1 MCQGNNFDTTMG
13 LVHNVPRLHVGDCKG
28 FNGPHFAMPKVDD
41 RLKVTGL
48 YVQDIYERGHTEI
61 HPVYKI
67 ESIDGSLAHPS
78 SPPNDSITTVT
89 TPSLLTH
96 K

>member
-1 MCQGNNFDTTMG
+1 MCQGNNFDTTTG

-48 YVQDIYERGHTEI
+48 YVQDI
-61 HPVYKI
+61 
-67 ESIDGSLAHPS
+67 
-78 SPPNDSITTVT
+78 
-89 TPSLLTH
+89 
-96 K
+96 

>member
-1 MCQGNNFDTTMG
+1 MCQGNNFDTTTG

-28 FNGPHFAMPKVDD
+28 FNGPHFAIPKVGDKLSN
-41 RLKVTGL
+41 RSLCTRYLEG
-48 YVQDIYERGHTEI
+48 GHTEI

-67 ESIDGSLAHPS
+67 ESIDGSLAHPC

>member
-1 MCQGNNFDTTMG
+1 MSLCTN
-13 LVHNVPRLHVGDCKG
+13 
-28 FNGPHFAMPKVDD
+28 
-41 RLKVTGL
+41 
-48 YVQDIYERGHTEI
+48 IYEGGHTEI
-61 HPVYKI
+61 HPVYNI